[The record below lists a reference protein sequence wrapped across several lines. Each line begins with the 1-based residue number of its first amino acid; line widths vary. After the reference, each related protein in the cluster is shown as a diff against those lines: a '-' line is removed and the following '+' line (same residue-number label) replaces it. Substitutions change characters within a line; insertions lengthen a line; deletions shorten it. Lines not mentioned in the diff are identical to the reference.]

1 MKKTVFA
8 VVFLFSV
15 TSATGDVFK
24 KHTKWFPVGPNPN
37 GIVAADLNGDN
48 LPDIVTANTGAMN
61 DPRQE
66 RPANDEVS
74 VLMAKGGLEYEPLPP
89 LRADF
94 APYAIAVGNVDALK
108 APDLVV
114 ASFMAVAHKDLT
126 LFRNTG
132 QDVFE
137 SVNFTVPE
145 TTLSYNRMRDGEG
158 APIFT
163 MPGLTS
169 VVLADVNRD
178 GSRDAIATGWSSDV
192 LVVFPGV
199 VNTYFGEP
207 KLIPAPGGPRDV
219 DAADLDGDG
228 NIDLAVALYASSEV
242 GLWKGNGAGG
252 FDLAT
257 RFGSRGKLPSK
268 IRLCDVN
275 QDGKKDVIVSH
286 CQADDSIVIFYGDGA
301 LSFST
306 SQEILLGKDRSILEH
321 EIRDLLVT
329 DLNQDG
335 KPDIAAACHGS
346 GQVIVLLNDSEGAL
360 LPQKFR
366 QETYAYENAKPR
378 ALCVADFNQDGGT
391 DMAVAL
397 WDANSVSLLLGNAP
411 PPPKPAP
418 AKK

>member
-1 MKKTVFA
+1 MKKAVF
-8 VVFLFSV
+8 VIMFLFAV
-15 TSATGDVFK
+15 TSAAGDVFK

-37 GIVAADLNGDN
+37 SIVATDLNGDN
-48 LPDIVTANTGAMN
+48 LPEIVTANTGAMN

-74 VLMAKGGLEYEPLPP
+74 VLVARGDLEYEPLPP
-89 LRADF
+89 LRTDF

-114 ASFMAVAHKDLT
+114 ASFMAVTHKDLT

-132 QDVFE
+132 QDLFE
-137 SVNFTVPE
+137 SVDFAVPE

-169 VVLADVNRD
+169 VILADVNRD

-192 LVVFPGV
+192 LVVFPGIV
-199 VNTYFGEP
+199 DKYFEEP
-207 KLIPAPGGPRDV
+207 KLIPAPEGPRDV
-219 DAADLDGDG
+219 DTADLNDDG
-228 NIDLAVALYASSEV
+228 NIDLAVALYTSSEV
-242 GLWKGNGAGG
+242 SLWKGDGTGG
-252 FDLAT
+252 FEQAT
-257 RFGSRGKLPSK
+257 RFGSRGRLPSK

-286 CQADDSIVIFYGDGA
+286 CQADDSIVVFYGDGA
-301 LSFST
+301 FSFST

-329 DLNQDG
+329 DLNRDG
-335 KPDIAAACHGS
+335 KPDIAAACYGS
-346 GQVIVLLNDSEGAL
+346 GQVIVLVNDSEGAS

-366 QETYAYENAKPR
+366 QEAYAYENAKPR
-378 ALCVADFNQDGGT
+378 ALCTADFNQDGGA

-397 WDANSVSLLLGNAP
+397 WDANSVSLLLGNVP
-411 PPPKPAP
+411 PPPKPAQ